1 MTEYKG
7 AVVVLVPDGSY
18 QTTTE
23 DAHLTLVW
31 NNDASNISEDM
42 FERITKQIEGWARH
56 LSVEPLNAKLNGVGV
71 FAVDPQF
78 NDGNKF
84 AYIDLID
91 ARQLPVLRHDL
102 GWFNTSNHGF
112 IPHITR
118 AYSTNWTPSLLRITG
133 QTPITFAKIGLW
145 IKNDERIEFEL

>member
-7 AVVVLVPDGSY
+7 AVVVLIPDSNY
-18 QTTTE
+18 ATTVK

-31 NNDASNISEDM
+31 NNDASNVSEDM
-42 FERITKQIEGWARH
+42 ISRLVKQIEGWSRH
-56 LSVEPLNAKLNGVGV
+56 LQVEPLNAKVNGVGV
-71 FAVDPQF
+71 FAVDPKF

-102 GWFNTSNHGF
+102 GWFNTSTHGF
-112 IPHITR
+112 IPHITQS
-118 AYSTNWTPSLLRITG
+118 YSEAWVPSRLRITG
-133 QTPITFAKIGLW
+133 QVPLTFAKIGLW
-145 IKNDERIEFEL
+145 IKNDERIEFDL